1 MKSAVYSLVLI
12 SALLFFDCSRM
23 DLSGGST
30 ETVNARVSA
39 QVILPDSS
47 PVLGAAVRLIPS
59 GQNPL
64 APDGQIY
71 RDTTD
76 QSGFFSIEFDQN
88 TPVDGYYNLLVSGTD
103 KYHFTDSMLI
113 KPKSDIE
120 LEALVLKDPGSLSGT
135 ITLEDGTIPDTAFAV
150 LLGTDISTEIISGK
164 FTFNSIPEGNYTLK
178 IVTETS
184 GYASSDLPVNI
195 TSLSSYTLDET
206 ITVPFARVLLENFDD
221 GDIFLLNNRADL
233 NEGWNSFWYA
243 FNEKDL
249 EELSVV
255 LPPGVIE
262 QDNLPLAITTEGAY
276 SGKSFNMKVILAN
289 RNSPFAGLG
298 ASITPDRNRYA
309 DLSNMISVSFFLKGK
324 GRIRFAFFASALNRY
339 PENQRWGTWGKY
351 IECTEQWQEHT
362 IYPSEFFPQEYSPQA
377 EDNLQW
383 SEVCDSTE
391 GFQFVTSGSVGDT
404 LELFLD
410 EIWLKGV
417 GLDDLY

>member
-12 SALLFFDCSRM
+12 SALLFFNCSRM

-39 QVILPDSS
+39 KLSS
-47 PVLGAAVRLIPS
+47 PTVLLLLAPRS
-59 GQNPL
+59 GLFHRDKPL
-64 APDGQIY
+64 DPDGQIY

-76 QSGFFSIEFDQN
+76 QSGFFSIELDQN

-113 KPKSDIE
+113 KPESDIE
-120 LEALVLKDPGSLSGT
+120 LEALVLKDPGSLSGA
-135 ITLEDGTIPDTAFAV
+135 ITLEDGTIPDTAYAV

-178 IVTETS
+178 IVSEKS

-195 TSLSSYTLDET
+195 TSLNSDTLDET

-255 LPPGVIE
+255 FPAGIIE

-276 SGKSFNMKVILAN
+276 SGKSFHMKVILAN
-289 RNSPFAGLG
+289 RNSPRPVWEQVLLL
-298 ASITPDRNRYA
+298 T
-309 DLSNMISVSFFLKGK
+309 
-324 GRIRFAFFASALNRY
+324 
-339 PENQRWGTWGKY
+339 GTDMP
-351 IECTEQWQEHT
+351 I
-362 IYPSEFFPQEYSPQA
+362 FP
-377 EDNLQW
+377 
-383 SEVCDSTE
+383 T
-391 GFQFVTSGSVGDT
+391 
-404 LELFLD
+404 
-410 EIWLKGV
+410 
-417 GLDDLY
+417 